1 MIREKRLYGVFYMF
15 FVTAF
20 FSSIVIGFARFTD
33 EKVQANKQL
42 AFEKAVLS
50 VLPNLWAPDASNLEL
65 HQKFMEKVNLPGPHS
80 GNAYTLKEDGKL
92 IAYALPIEGQGFWSP
107 IKGIISIES
116 DEKTIIGIAFYEQNE
131 TPGLGAQ
138 ILTSDF
144 RDQFKGKIISVI
156 DKPMRIKPAGEILRK
171 NEVHAVTGA
180 TQTSTRLEKIIND
193 AVTKWQIEMGIR
205 K

>member
-1 MIREKRLYGVFYMF
+1 MIKQKRLYGVFYMF

-33 EKVQANKQL
+33 EKVRANKQL
-42 AFEKAVLS
+42 AFEKAILS
-50 VLPNLWAPDASNLEL
+50 VLPNLLAPDASNLQL
-65 HQKFMEKVNLPGPHS
+65 HQKFVEKVNLPDQHS
-80 GNAYTLKEDGKL
+80 GNACTLKEQGKL
-92 IAYALPIEGQGFWSP
+92 VAYALPIEGRGFWSN
-107 IKGIISIES
+107 IKGIIGIES
-116 DEKTIIGIAFYEQNE
+116 DKKTIIGIAFYEQNE

-144 RDQFKGKIISVI
+144 RDQFKGKIISVT
-156 DKPMRIKPAGEILRK
+156 DKPMRIKPAGEVLRE
-171 NEVHAVTGA
+171 NDVHAVTGA

-193 AVTKWQIEMGIR
+193 ALTKWQIEMGIR